1 MHLIFIYQM
10 FVNLLDLT
18 VHAYASKICKKMTT
32 TFTCFYFSICIL
44 HHLTFLCSLQIYS
57 GLNEQIHSRIL
68 KCRTRAYNGKI
79 YLLTKI
85 EIFLGH
91 LTQCPLKERRNL
103 IMAKKI

>member
-18 VHAYASKICKKMTT
+18 VHAYASKICKKDDHN
-32 TFTCFYFSICIL
+32 FYMFLFFYMQFL

-85 EIFLGH
+85 EIFWDTLDNVH
-91 LTQCPLKERRNL
+91 L
-103 IMAKKI
+103 KKDET

>member
-44 HHLTFLCSLQIYS
+44 HHQTFLCFLQIYS

-85 EIFLGH
+85 EIFWDTLDNVH
-91 LTQCPLKERRNL
+91 L
-103 IMAKKI
+103 KKDET

>member
-1 MHLIFIYQM
+1 MPAKY
-10 FVNLLDLT
+10 V
-18 VHAYASKICKKMTT
+18 KKMTT

-85 EIFLGH
+85 EIFWDTLDNVH
-91 LTQCPLKERRNL
+91 L
-103 IMAKKI
+103 KKDET